1 MLVLKIV
8 RVKFGRVF
16 MCQLGLQ
23 CRLQTLRYRSK
34 TTVTRDQPQFGSE
47 TLLKYN
53 LYFCRRFL
61 SQENVRCCVSAGFS
75 QIVAVNAETVG
86 SIELWVHVYDRC
98 CISRMRKA
106 ASQTNRG
113 GRFTAATLLIGQR
126 NDFGVKQMH
135 TPRATTSVEVISRA
149 VYCYTS
155 ITVKLI
161 FLSPDFGPLCA
172 GCLIDSVEAASTAVC
187 CYTSITLDFLISWP

>member
-1 MLVLKIV
+1 
-8 RVKFGRVF
+8 
-16 MCQLGLQ
+16 
-23 CRLQTLRYRSK
+23 
-34 TTVTRDQPQFGSE
+34 
-47 TLLKYN
+47 
-53 LYFCRRFL
+53 
-61 SQENVRCCVSAGFS
+61 
-75 QIVAVNAETVG
+75 
-86 SIELWVHVYDRC
+86 
-98 CISRMRKA
+98 MRKA
-106 ASQTNRG
+106 GCQTNRG

-187 CYTSITLDFLISWP
+187 CYTSITLDFLISWPGVLAASLAPYQLYRGSLHSSVLLYLYTTIMNVDIPITLIFYNKACALKTNVQAVLASIPLF